1 MKRSIPFKGRMI
13 PVWLLC
19 CLLVPLTVTVVYA
32 AVTVET
38 TTYGTIGGEVVTV
51 TENLTPAGQG
61 IDVEETTI
69 GTAVG
74 DTEVGAVEMTAAGA
88 VANTV
93 TAQGNYL
100 YVYRLTVATADA
112 SQVYSVELIQDGT
125 SIDTLYCSQPAAPAT
140 AEYIDLTWDIGASLS
155 SSVYEI
161 EVLELP

>member
-1 MKRSIPFKGRMI
+1 MKRSIAFKGKLI

-51 TENLTPAGQG
+51 TENLTPAAQG
-61 IDVEETTI
+61 IDVEDATI

-74 DTEVGAVEMTAAGA
+74 DTQVGAVEMTIAGS
-88 VANTV
+88 VANTTT
-93 TAQGNYL
+93 TAGNYI
-100 YVYRLTVATADA
+100 YVYRLTVATADDA
-112 SQVYSVELIQDGT
+112 QEYSVELIRDGT
-125 SIDTLYCSQPAAPAT
+125 SVDTLYCEQPAAAAT
-140 AEYIDLTWDIGASLS
+140 AEYIDMTWDIGASLS

-161 EVLELP
+161 EVLEL